1 MRLRRAGHVA
11 TRPLNCG
18 VRRHVKR
25 IANKLKGISGLP
37 AYLGSRRFACLLLF
51 VIVVTAGPLGIDLV
65 VLIDLIALV
74 GVDVFLLS
82 LMSYFSDSSLA
93 WFSPLVYRCRA
104 LLLREGAVWPS
115 RECWQSPASLALCL
129 GHNLCFLI
137 TPTRYSGFG
146 LLCVLVL
153 PLSSLLAVSHVA

>member
-1 MRLRRAGHVA
+1 MHMRRAGHVVA
-11 TRPLNCG
+11 RPLNCG

-82 LMSYFSDSSLA
+82 LMYYFSDSSLA

-115 RECWQSPASLALCL
+115 RECWESPASLSLCL
-129 GHNLCFLI
+129 GHNLCVLI
-137 TPTRYSGFG
+137 TPTRYAGFAS
-146 LLCVLVL
+146 LCLVAAL
-153 PLSSLLAVSHVA
+153 LSSMLGVSHVA